1 MKKSKSIKIEM
12 DNGIPKLYMNDVQVD
27 VSNYTEMDIH
37 VHLSPYDSTIKIDS
51 ISKHFF
57 DDNE

>member
-1 MKKSKSIKIEM
+1 M